1 MKKRNYYP
9 QGYLGKIAY
18 HAAQKNVEGIV
29 YFTRKQIE
37 SYGPLSKE
45 DVDIIQRLK
54 LNLV

>member
-18 HAAQKNVEGIV
+18 HAAQGNVDGIA
-29 YFTRKQIE
+29 YFTGKQIK
-37 SYGPLSKE
+37 SYGPLTKE